1 MRTSVV
7 SALIY
12 LVSGLPP
19 AAADGV
25 EGVWVTPA
33 GESLVRVAPC
43 RGRGEPPTL
52 CGVIVKLKSRLDEA
66 GVVWRDKHNEDPV
79 LRDRPLMGLQILDG
93 FSRKDASRWRG
104 GTVYNPKDGNTY
116 RSKLTLKAPD
126 HLRVQ
131 GCVLFLCRTQD
142 WYRATQAD
150 IDAPVLER
158 PAPD

>member
-1 MRTSVV
+1 MKTIVV

-12 LVSGLPP
+12 LVSGVSL

-33 GESLVRVAPC
+33 GESLVRVARCAGQPS
-43 RGRGEPPTL
+43 TL

-66 GVVWRDKHNEDPV
+66 GVVWRDKHNEDPA

-93 FSRKDASRWRG
+93 FTAKDASRWRG

-126 HLRVQ
+126 HLQVQ